1 MDVLDNEY
9 VKIELVNGVI
19 EAEYKPIYI
28 DLEVAKKVLTFRNQF
43 TQGKNLPML
52 LNGIGVKGIDKE
64 ARDFFSE
71 PQGSSGLTA
80 TAILVNSRLDT
91 FFANFLIKV
100 NISKSNIPL
109 KLFTEKAEALK
120 WLENYK

>member
-1 MDVLDNEY
+1 MTLDNEY
-9 VKIELVNGVI
+9 VKINLVNGI
-19 EAEYKPIYI
+19 LEAEYKPIYI
-28 DLEVAKKVLTFRNQF
+28 DINVAKEVLVARNKF
-43 TQGKNLPML
+43 TSNNALPML
-52 LNGIGVKGIDKE
+52 LNGIGIKGINKE

-71 PQGSSGLTA
+71 PQGSEGLTA

-109 KLFTEKAEALK
+109 KLFTNKAEALK

>member
-1 MDVLDNEY
+1 MIANEY
-9 VKIELVNGVI
+9 VKIELINGVL
-19 EAEYKPIYI
+19 EAEYQPIYI
-28 DLEVAKKVLTFRNQF
+28 DLDVAKKVLVFRNQF
-43 TQGKNLPML
+43 TKQRPLPML
-52 LNGIGVKGIDKE
+52 LNGIGIKGIDKE

-71 PQGSSGLTA
+71 PTGSEGLTA

-100 NISKSNIPL
+100 NISKSSIPL
-109 KLFTEKAEALK
+109 KLFTNKTEALR

>member
-1 MDVLDNEY
+1 MVDNNY
-9 VKIELVNGVI
+9 VKIELVNGI
-19 EAEYKPIYI
+19 LEAEYKPIFI
-28 DLEVAKKVLTFRNQF
+28 DIDIAKEVLVARNQF
-43 TQGKNLPML
+43 TKNGALPML

-71 PQGSSGLTA
+71 PQGSEGLTA

-109 KLFTEKAEALK
+109 KLFTNKSEALK

>member
-1 MDVLDNEY
+1 MKKETDFIKV
-9 VKIELVNGVI
+9 ELINGIV
-19 EAEYKPIYI
+19 EATYKPIFI
-28 DLEVAKKVLTFRNQF
+28 DINTAKEVLKTRQEVTLGNKY
-43 TQGKNLPML
+43 PML
-52 LNGIGVKGIDKE
+52 LNGIGIKGIDKE

-71 PQGSSGLTA
+71 PQGSEGLTA
-80 TAILVNSRLDT
+80 TALLVNSRLDT

-109 KLFTEKAEALK
+109 KLFTNKAEALK

>member
-1 MDVLDNEY
+1 MKSENDY
-9 VKIELVNGVI
+9 IKIELINGIV
-19 EAEYKPIYI
+19 EATYKPIYI
-28 DLEVAKKVLTFRNQF
+28 DLDIAKEVLKTRQEVTLD
-43 TQGKNLPML
+43 GKYPML

-71 PQGSSGLTA
+71 PQGSLGLTA

-109 KLFTEKAEALK
+109 KLFTEKSEALK